1 MEEGCDAHLIE
12 RSYDKHGLIVS
23 LRSSL
28 GSQLSYERNA
38 YGELVCFRFYDPE
51 LGWYISQDPIR
62 LEGGVSLYGYAESP
76 STVIDVYGLYGTPKL
91 LPSEI
96 LREGGMQLKTI
107 ILKTV
112 LQLMSMS
119 MRKGT
124 KEEEQ
129 R

>member
-1 MEEGCDAHLIE
+1 M
-12 RSYDKHGLIVS
+12 VS

-38 YGELVCFRFYDPE
+38 YGELVCFRYYNPE
-51 LGWYISQDPIR
+51 LGRYISQDPIR

-76 STVIDVYGLYGTPKL
+76 SIVIDVYGLYGTPKL
-91 LPSEI
+91 PPSEI
-96 LREGGMQLKTI
+96 LREGGLQLKTI
-107 ILKTV
+107 IPKTV